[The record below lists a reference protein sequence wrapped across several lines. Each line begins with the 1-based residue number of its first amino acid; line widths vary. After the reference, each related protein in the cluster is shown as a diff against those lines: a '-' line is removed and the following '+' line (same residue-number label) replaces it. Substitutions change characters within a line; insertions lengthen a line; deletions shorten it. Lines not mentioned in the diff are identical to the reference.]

1 MNNNTVQTKVFKM
14 KNPPHPGLLVRE
26 IIESNG
32 LTITKVATAIGVS
45 RPNLSEIVNCRAGIS
60 LEMAMRLS
68 KYFGSS
74 LQLWRN
80 VQARYDESL
89 VNNNPVFQN
98 TLNRIESIKRNNQ
111 ILEMA

>member
-1 MNNNTVQTKVFKM
+1 MNSNTIQNKVFKM
-14 KNPPHPGLLVRE
+14 KKPPHPGLLVRE
-26 IIESNG
+26 IIESNS
-32 LTITKVATAIGVS
+32 LTITQVATAIGVS

-74 LQLWRN
+74 LALWRN

-89 VNNNPVFQN
+89 INNNPIFQN
-98 TLNRIESIKRNNQ
+98 TLSRIETIKHNDQ
-111 ILEMA
+111 IIEMA